1 MINDR
6 RGTELEEVK
15 RISENVSALID
26 SERAAEGANG
36 MLFTLVKH
44 IKPNVPQTTVSLL
57 ATTPKPRLVKLV
69 ILPQGEESLSSGSTK
84 HKAMRYVVKVKIG
97 GVAGLLAPLVGK
109 QPPDTQ
115 VWVLSGEA
123 PAFVKLD
130 GPLYNGGPIW
140 RIQLAAPAAIP

>member
-1 MINDR
+1 MIKDR

-69 ILPQGEESLSSGSTK
+69 ILPLGEESLSSGSTK
-84 HKAMRYVVKVKIG
+84 HKAMRG
-97 GVAGLLAPLVGK
+97 CHPLAGRQFTRAPHSRAMRPTALPRSALPRCG
-109 QPPDTQ
+109 
-115 VWVLSGEA
+115 S
-123 PAFVKLD
+123 
-130 GPLYNGGPIW
+130 
-140 RIQLAAPAAIP
+140 